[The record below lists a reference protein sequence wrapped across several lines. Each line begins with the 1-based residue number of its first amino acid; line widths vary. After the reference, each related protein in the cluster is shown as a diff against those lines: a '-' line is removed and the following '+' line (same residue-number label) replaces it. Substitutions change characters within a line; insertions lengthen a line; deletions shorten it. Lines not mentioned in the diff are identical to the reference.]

1 MGVEFRESR
10 FLVCDRRCRAVTNVE
25 EFFPTPS
32 SFVFRGLFV
41 TAGGG
46 GWVDDSD
53 GTGPPDGG
61 MDDKELSG
69 TSGSVV
75 ESGPAV
81 RSPPDAAALV
91 VDSILMDGGRFN
103 TSPALIPFPMALL
116 GL

>member
-10 FLVCDRRCRAVTNVE
+10 FLVCDRRCRAVTKVE
-25 EFFPTPS
+25 EFFPTMS

-41 TAGGG
+41 AGGG
-46 GWVDDSD
+46 IGWVDDSD
-53 GTGPPDGG
+53 GTGPPGG

-69 TSGSVV
+69 TSESVV
-75 ESGPAV
+75 DSGPVA
-81 RSPPDAAALV
+81 RSPPDAALV
-91 VDSILMDGGRFN
+91 VVDPIVMDGGKFN